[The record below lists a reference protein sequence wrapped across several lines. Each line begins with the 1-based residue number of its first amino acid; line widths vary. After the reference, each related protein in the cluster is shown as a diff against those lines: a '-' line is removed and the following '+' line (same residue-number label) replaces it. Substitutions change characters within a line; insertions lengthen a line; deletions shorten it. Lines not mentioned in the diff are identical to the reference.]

1 MLNIKNPLRCLVRCF
16 KGEICTTLNYYFLL
30 LDKDGD
36 GTIDPSEIAIV
47 MRSLGQQITEKD
59 MKEIIAVLDADGNGS
74 IGFDEFL
81 DMMSMLKDPEDEM
94 LKAFQVFD
102 ADGSGNITAQELRT
116 TMGKLGVKLTDDE
129 VDDMINEADT
139 DGDGQI
145 SYEEFSNMMKLCL

>member
-1 MLNIKNPLRCLVRCF
+1 M
-16 KGEICTTLNYYFLL
+16 ICVVLAVVIAQYIV
-30 LDKDGD
+30 DKDGD
-36 GTIDPSEIAIV
+36 GTIDASEIAIV
-47 MRSLGQQITEKD
+47 FRSLGQQISEKD
-59 MKEIIAVLDADGNGS
+59 MKEIVAVLDSDGNGT

-94 LKAFQVFD
+94 MKAFQVFD
-102 ADGSGNITAQELRT
+102 ADGSGNITAQELRA